1 MSSYLRIVV
10 WFAAAIAGVL
20 VWNLIPDLRPVISW
34 LIVASMICYFVS
46 ILVGMTVRRVMSA
59 EQIEL
64 HSRLDLLDRKV
75 NALLK
80 EALEQ
85 RKLR

>member
-1 MSSYLRIVV
+1 MRLYLRIVA
-10 WFAAAIAGVL
+10 WFAAAIVGLL

-34 LIVASMICYFVS
+34 LIVASLIGYLVS

>member
-1 MSSYLRIVV
+1 MRLYLRVV
-10 WFAAAIAGVL
+10 AWFAVAIAGVM

-34 LIVASMICYFVS
+34 LIVASLICYVAS

-75 NALLK
+75 NALLR